1 MPRQDTTDF
10 LTAFAIGT
18 VLGIG
23 ATLLLRPEPRTARER
38 VLRELKPHR
47 RKLRKSGARV
57 RAGVREGAGATA
69 EMTGEVITI
78 GRELLGEF
86 RAEVQRILEDARD
99 ELRDIAADGGRGAR
113 HVRRR
118 VRGGLDRR
126 FAERRH
132 GERRGAGD
140 DADED
145 GAGPDAA
152 DAGE

>member
-38 VLRELKPHR
+38 VLRELKPY
-47 RKLRKSGARV
+47 RKKVRKSRARV
-57 RAGVREGAGATA
+57 RQGVRDGAGASG

-99 ELRDIAADGGRGAR
+99 ELRDIAEDGARGAR
-113 HVRRR
+113 GIR
-118 VRGGLDRR
+118 
-126 FAERRH
+126 
-132 GERRGAGD
+132 RRGAGD
-140 DADED
+140 DD
-145 GAGPDAA
+145 GAGPDADAA
-152 DAGE
+152 DGEE

>member
-23 ATLLLRPEPRTARER
+23 ATLLLRPEPTTARER

-99 ELRDIAADGGRGAR
+99 ELRDIADDGARGAR
-113 HVRRR
+113 GIR
-118 VRGGLDRR
+118 
-126 FAERRH
+126 
-132 GERRGAGD
+132 RRGAGD
-140 DADED
+140 DA
-145 GAGPDAA
+145 GAA
-152 DAGE
+152 DGEE